1 MKWLAR
7 LFPTEQRPTE
17 TSTQDLHRAA
27 AALLMEVARTDGKVD
42 EQEERLLVQ
51 AVKRHWQLDQTE
63 MDDIVAELRERVEA
77 ATDLFEFTLPLRE
90 RWDPE
95 TRVRLIYDMW
105 AIAAADG
112 KADVHEEQL
121 IRRVSDLLYV
131 SHGDYIRGKLA
142 ALGEQ

>member
-7 LFPTEQRPTE
+7 LFASTE
-17 TSTQDLHRAA
+17 TTTDTTTGDLHRAA
-27 AALLMEVARTDGKVD
+27 AALLMEVARTDGEVD
-42 EQEERLLVQ
+42 EQEERLLLE
-51 AVKRHWQLDQTE
+51 AVRRHWRLDEGE
-63 MDDIVAELRERVEA
+63 MEDIVGELHERVEA
-77 ATDLFEFTLPLRE
+77 ATDLFEFTRPLRE

-121 IRRVSDLLYV
+121 IRRVSELLYV
-131 SHGDYIRGKLA
+131 SHGDFIRGKLA
-142 ALGEQ
+142 ALGEE

>member
-7 LFPTEQRPTE
+7 LFASTE
-17 TSTQDLHRAA
+17 TTTDTTTGDLHRAA
-27 AALLMEVARTDGKVD
+27 AALLMEVARTDGEVD
-42 EQEERLLVQ
+42 EQEERLLLE
-51 AVKRHWQLDQTE
+51 AVRRHWRLDEGE
-63 MDDIVAELRERVEA
+63 MEDIVGELHERVEA
-77 ATDLFEFTLPLRE
+77 ATDLFEFTRPPRE

-121 IRRVSDLLYV
+121 IRRVSELLYV
-131 SHGDYIRGKLA
+131 SHGDFIRGKLA
-142 ALGEQ
+142 ALGEE

>member
-7 LFPTEQRPTE
+7 LFASTE
-17 TSTQDLHRAA
+17 TTTDTTTGDLHRAA
-27 AALLMEVARTDGKVD
+27 AALLMEVARTDGEVD
-42 EQEERLLVQ
+42 EQEERLLLE
-51 AVKRHWQLDQTE
+51 AVRRHWWLDEGE
-63 MDDIVAELRERVEA
+63 MEDIVGELHERVEA
-77 ATDLFEFTLPLRE
+77 ATDLFEFTRPLRE

-121 IRRVSDLLYV
+121 IRRVSELLYV
-131 SHGDYIRGKLA
+131 SHGDFIRGKLA
-142 ALGEQ
+142 ALGEE

>member
-7 LFPTEQRPTE
+7 LFPTEQRTTE